1 MGGKAKAPAAPNYAP
16 LAAASEKSAQYSY
29 ELAKEQQAW
38 AQQVYAENKQVGD
51 TVIDFALGQMDK
63 QAAWADADRK
73 RYEDIYQP
81 LEEQA
86 ALRAQDYNTPE
97 RQEYEAGKAEAD
109 VAAQFAQARQTAQDR
124 LESFGVDPSQTR
136 GGALDLQTRIAEAAA
151 QSSAG
156 NQARFRT
163 EQYADQLMANAI
175 NTGKGYPQQVL
186 AASGQAGQSG
196 NQATNTGLAN
206 TASGANTMGTGTQWQ
221 GMGNQG
227 LGMWGQMLNAGF
239 QNKLAAYNAKQD
251 ESSGWGS
258 LIGTVAGTFMGGP
271 AGGAAGGAFG
281 SMFGQ
286 EGGVIP
292 DMEEEGAYLPP
303 EMSPSGG
310 AIEDDIDAQI
320 MDSGQPAKLNAGEFI
335 VPKDVVGWLGEKGLQ
350 QIIMKARKEMGNEEQ
365 RPAQPEMGPPPE
377 QGPSMPPRGVG
388 AIPEL
393 EGMP

>member
-1 MGGKAKAPAAPNYAP
+1 MAW
-16 LAAASEKSAQYSY
+16 
-29 ELAKEQQAW
+29 AKE
-38 AQQVYAENKQVGD
+38 VYAENKGVGD
-51 TVIDFALGQMDK
+51 QVIDFALGQMDK

-86 ALRAQDYNTPE
+86 ALRAQDYATPE

-124 LESFGVDPSQTR
+124 LELFGVDPSQTR

-156 NQARFRT
+156 NQARTRT
-163 EQYADQLMANAI
+163 EMYADQLMANAI

-186 AASGQAGQSG
+186 AAAGQAGQSG

-206 TASGANTMGTGTQWQ
+206 TASGANTMGTGYQWQ

-227 LGMWGQMLNAGF
+227 LGQWGQMLNAGF
-239 QNKLAAYNAKQD
+239 QNKLAAHEAKQS
-251 ESSGWGS
+251 ESSGWGG
-258 LIGTVAGTFMGGP
+258 LIGTVAGTFLGGP
-271 AGGAAGGAFG
+271 AGGMAGGAFG
-281 SMFGQ
+281 SMFQ

-292 DMEEEGAYLPP
+292 DGEEEGMYLPE

-310 AIEDDIDAQI
+310 AIEDDIDAEI
-320 MDSGQPAKLNAGEFI
+320 ADSGQPAKLNAGEFI

-350 QIIMKARKEMGNEEQ
+350 QIIMKARKEMGDPDQ
-365 RPAQPEMGPPPE
+365 APAQPEMGPPPG
-377 QGPSMPPRGVG
+377 QAPPTPPRGIG